1 MFYLSTSLTNDSTEL
16 IRHKHSANDFVGVCL
31 ESIKRLISV
40 TVAVGKAIPVV
51 TAADRQHPLACGGG
65 QSTVTEINHF

>member
-16 IRHKHSANDFVGVCL
+16 IIHKHSGVCL
-31 ESIKRLISV
+31 KLIKRLISV